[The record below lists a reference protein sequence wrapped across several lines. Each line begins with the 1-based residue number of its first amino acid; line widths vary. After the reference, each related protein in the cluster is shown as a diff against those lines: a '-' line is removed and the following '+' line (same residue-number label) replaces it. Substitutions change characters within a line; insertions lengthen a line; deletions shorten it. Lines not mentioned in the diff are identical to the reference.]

1 MKLADMKG
9 EAAIEALGKLLEPL
23 SRIFEDDKI
32 RDMFKENAPKAKFGS
47 YIFTAHKKDILEIL
61 AIRDGEDIE
70 TYAPSY
76 AEIPAKI
83 IDLLTDEAFVMLFP
97 SLGQNAKE
105 ERSGLQSENTEENK
119 E

>member
-1 MKLADMKG
+1 MKLSEMKG
-9 EAAIEALGKLLEPL
+9 EEAIEALGKLLEPL

-32 RDMFKENAPKAKFGS
+32 RDMFKKNEQKTKFGS
-47 YIFTAHKKDILEIL
+47 YIFTAHKRDILEIL

-76 AEIPAKI
+76 AEIPVKI
-83 IDLLTDEAFVMLFP
+83 MDLFTDEAFLMLFP
-97 SLGQNAKE
+97 SLGQSAKE
-105 ERSGLQSENTEENK
+105 ERSGSPSENTEENK

>member
-32 RDMFKENAPKAKFGS
+32 RDMFKENVPKAKFGS
-47 YIFTAHKKDILEIL
+47 YILTEHKKDILEIL
-61 AIRDGEDIE
+61 AVRDGEDPK

-76 AEIPAKI
+76 AEIPVKI
-83 IDLLTDEAFVMLFP
+83 MDLLTDEAFLMLFP

-105 ERSGLQSENTEENK
+105 ERSGSRSGNTKANK
-119 E
+119 K